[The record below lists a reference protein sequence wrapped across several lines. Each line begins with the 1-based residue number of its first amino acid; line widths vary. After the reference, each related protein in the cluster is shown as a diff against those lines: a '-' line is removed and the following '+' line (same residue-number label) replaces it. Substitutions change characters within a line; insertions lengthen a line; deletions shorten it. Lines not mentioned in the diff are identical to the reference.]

1 MAKSENQKQKLLY
14 IIKCLMENTDSS
26 HAITTPELIT
36 YLNDKGI
43 KAERKSIYNDIATLN
58 EFGFDIIRSDEHRGG
73 YMIASREF
81 ELAEVKLLVDLVQAS
96 KFITEKK
103 SRELISKLETL
114 VSKNDAKALQGQVEV
129 IGRNKT
135 INETI
140 YYTVDIIHSAISKNV
155 KFRFQYFEWDVNKQ
169 MVPRRNGE
177 FYEVSPWKLTWNDEN
192 YYLVAYDEKADDI
205 RHYRVD
211 KMRNVSLSEEPR
223 TGKERFEN
231 KSLAEYDKQTFS
243 MFSGEKRTVRLL
255 CENDILGVLVDRF
268 GSDVSMRPEG
278 DSRVMAHMDVQVSSQ
293 FFGWLAGLGNKVRVE
308 APEDVVEEYK
318 KYLDS
323 IRNLYGE

>member
-14 IIKCLMENTDSS
+14 IINYLMDNTDSN
-26 HAITTPELIT
+26 HAVTTPELIR
-36 YLNDKGI
+36 YLNDMGI

-58 EFGFDIIRSDEHRGG
+58 DFGFDIIRSDEHRGG
-73 YMIASREF
+73 YMLASRDF

-103 SRELISKLETL
+103 SRELITKLETL

-155 KFRFQYFEWDVNKQ
+155 KFRFQYYEWDTNKKL
-169 MVPRRNGE
+169 VPQHNGD
-177 FYEVSPWKLTWNDEN
+177 FFVVSPWALTWDDE
-192 YYLVAYDEKADDI
+192 YYYMVAFDQYEKI
-205 RHYRVD
+205 IKHYRVD
-211 KMRNVSLSEEPR
+211 KMRSVSLSEEPR
-223 TGKERFEN
+223 VGKERFEN
-231 KSLAEYDKQTFS
+231 KTLAEYDKQTFS
-243 MFSGEKRTVRLL
+243 MFSGEKRTLRLL
-255 CENDILGVLVDRF
+255 CEKEILGVLVDRF
-268 GSDVSMRPEG
+268 GNDVSMRPEG
-278 DSRVMAHMDVQVSSQ
+278 TKHVMAHMEVQVSSQ
-293 FFGWLAGLGNKVRVE
+293 FFGWLAGLGSKVRIV
-308 APEDVVEEYK
+308 APDDVAEEYK

-323 IRNLYGE
+323 ILILYRE

>member
-1 MAKSENQKQKLLY
+1 ML
-14 IIKCLMENTDSS
+14 
-26 HAITTPELIT
+26 
-36 YLNDKGI
+36 
-43 KAERKSIYNDIATLN
+43 
-58 EFGFDIIRSDEHRGG
+58 
-73 YMIASREF
+73 ASRDF

-114 VSKNDAKALQGQVEV
+114 VSKNDAKALHGQVEV

-155 KFRFQYFEWDVNKQ
+155 KFRFQYYEWDVNKQ
-169 MVPRRNGE
+169 LVPRRNGE

-192 YYLVAYDEKADDI
+192 YYLVAYDEKVDDI

-211 KMRNVSLSEEPR
+211 KMRNVSLSEEVR
-223 TGKERFEN
+223 AGKERFEN

-255 CENDILGVLVDRF
+255 CEKDILGVLIDRF
-268 GSDVSMRPEG
+268 GSDVSMRPAENG
-278 DSRVMAHMDVQVSSQ
+278 RGMAHMDVQVSSQ
-293 FFGWLAGLGNKVRVE
+293 FFGWLAGLGNKVRIV
-308 APEDVVEEYK
+308 APEDVVTEYK
-318 KYLDS
+318 KYLES
-323 IRNLYGE
+323 ILCLYNE